1 MQALAALGP
10 TAQTIGLIVG
20 FLLLL
25 SFMVFFH
32 ELGHFLMAKRAG
44 VRVEEFG
51 IGFPPRIWST
61 RRGETE
67 YTINALPLGGFC
79 RMSGENGDGQPSD
92 PRSFGNA
99 SKLWRFGILFA
110 GPAMNVLLAI
120 VIFAAAYAA
129 GWPTVTRSEVQVQS
143 VVTGLPADSAGLK
156 PNDVVVSI
164 AGQPVPKMTD
174 LRRVAEENR
183 GRDVPITVRRDG
195 SNVDLTIRPRES
207 WPAGEGPLGIGIAD
221 RPTKIE
227 PVAYPIGESIV
238 RGAERTAVVAVATF
252 YLPIE
257 AIRGQLPWSMIRPS
271 GPVGIY
277 QITSQAAVESIENG
291 WWFPILSVAAMLSV
305 GLGVANLLP
314 IPGLDGG
321 RLVFLAVE
329 AIRRRRLKPET
340 EAMINVVGLAVLFS
354 LVILITF
361 FDISSPVSIDWASP

>member
-1 MQALAALGP
+1 MDALAAINPVVL
-10 TAQTIGLIVG
+10 TIGQIVG

-25 SFMVFFH
+25 SFMVFCH

-51 IGFPPRIWST
+51 IGFPPRVWAT

-67 YTINALPLGGFC
+67 YSINALPLGGFC
-79 RMSGENGDGQPSD
+79 RMTGENGEGEESD
-92 PRSFGNA
+92 PRSFPNA
-99 SKLWRFGILFA
+99 SKPWRFAILLA
-110 GPAMNVLLAI
+110 GPAMNVILAV

-129 GWPTVTRSEVQVQS
+129 GWPTVTKSEVEVQS
-143 VVTGLPADSAGLK
+143 VVAGLPADAAGLR
-156 PNDVVVSI
+156 PSDVIVSF
-164 AGQPVPKMTD
+164 AGQPVEKVTD
-174 LRRVAEENR
+174 LRRVGEENR
-183 GRDVPITVRRDG
+183 GREVLMTIRRDG
-195 SNVDLTIRPRES
+195 STAEVKIRPRES
-207 WPAGEGPLGIGIAD
+207 WPAGEGPLGVSIGE
-221 RPTKIE
+221 RPLKVE
-227 PVAYPIGESIV
+227 PIAYPIGEAIV
-238 RGAERTAVVAVATF
+238 RGAERTAIIAVATF

-257 AIRGQLPWSMIRPS
+257 AMRGTVPLEVIRPS

-291 WWFPILSVAAMLSV
+291 WWFPILSVAGLLSV

-314 IPGLDGG
+314 IPALDGG

-329 AIRRRRLKPET
+329 AIRRRRLNPQT
-340 EAMINVVGLAVLFS
+340 EGMINVIGFTVLIS